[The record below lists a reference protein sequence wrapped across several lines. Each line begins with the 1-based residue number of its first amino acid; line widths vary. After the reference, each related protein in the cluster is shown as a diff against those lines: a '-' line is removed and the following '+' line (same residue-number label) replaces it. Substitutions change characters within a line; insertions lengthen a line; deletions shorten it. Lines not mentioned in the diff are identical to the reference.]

1 MENAHFAQTEPTSSV
16 HEHVSE
22 DVLSQ
27 LLQLIPRGAQP
38 GAELYAPAAPVFR
51 YVPTCPRC
59 AETVRRTLQRLA
71 REVDAVPAG
80 QPSGA
85 PSEYGSVI
93 RAAGAKLLGWRQR
106 SERQKADALRALA
119 VLMTFNTET
128 CQQVVA
134 NDPRYHSLP
143 LRRLLCEASRV
154 ASLRRGA
161 HEAVELARLAV
172 EVGDHL
178 RPEIY
183 SRRLVCDERAVA
195 WAFLGNAH
203 RAAGNLVASRE
214 AFDKA
219 QELQRQGTGIDLSV
233 VDVFEQLAA
242 LRRDEGRF
250 DEALMLHRRVVT
262 VYRQLDEPLLRCR
275 ALIDQA
281 ITLHRAGRP
290 ERGLRPLEMALERLD
305 PAVDAHLYCRALTR
319 LALCRA
325 ESGQAESSSQSELVV
340 ALVEEARQRCSE
352 LGHDRALLQLRWTE
366 GKLAE
371 SDDLAEAERT
381 YQETRNAFLRRGENF
396 DAVLVS
402 LDLARVFTQQKRL
415 GELRLLAGSLAGHCD
430 PEQIGVEGTAILTL
444 FRQSASGGQVDQPL
458 VERITN
464 YLRRLR
470 YLPRQIPE
478 ELVN

>member
-1 MENAHFAQTEPTSSV
+1 MENAHFAQTEPHSPA

-27 LLQLIPRGAQP
+27 LFQLIPCGAQP

-71 REVDAVPAG
+71 REVSVEPASRTRAG
-80 QPSGA
+80 S
-85 PSEYGSVI
+85 SEYSSVI

-106 SERQKADALRALA
+106 SERQKADALRALDA
-119 VLMTFNTET
+119 LMALDVSVRR
-128 CQQVVA
+128 QIA
-134 NDPRYHSLP
+134 SSDHRYHSLP
-143 LRRLLCEASRV
+143 LRRLLCEASRM
-154 ASLRRGA
+154 ASLRRGSTDA
-161 HEAVELARLAV
+161 IELAMLAV

-195 WAFLGNAH
+195 WAFLGNAQ
-203 RAAGNLVASRE
+203 RTAGNLVAARE

-219 QELQRQGTGIDLSV
+219 QQLQRQGTGIDLSV
-233 VDVFEQLAA
+233 VDVFEQLAV

-281 ITLHRAGRP
+281 VTLHRAGRP

-305 PAVDAHLYCRALTR
+305 PEVDAHLHCRALTR

-325 ESGQAESSSQSELVV
+325 ESNQSEP
-340 ALVEEARQRCSE
+340 AATLVEEARQRCRE
-352 LGHDRALLQLRWTE
+352 LGHDRALLQLRWIE

-371 SDDLAEAERT
+371 VDDLAEAERA
-381 YQETRNAFLRRGENF
+381 YQETRNAFLRRGESF

-402 LDLARVFTQQKRL
+402 LDLARVFTQQKRF